1 MSDKI
6 RVAEKVAALVLAA
19 GLSTRMGQPKLL
31 LDWGGKSVL
40 QTVLHALHAAGIEE
54 IYTVIGASRELIEQ
68 NILDLSFPVKTIF
81 NPDYS
86 NGEMSDSIKVGIRSL
101 PQDIDAV
108 LIVLGDQPQIEVE
121 VIRIILNAYRRTE
134 AKIVVPSYRYR
145 RGHPWLIERSCW
157 KDLENLNPAYTMRE
171 FLREHQNEI
180 HYIEVNTPTVL
191 QDLDTPA
198 DYQKLKPA

>member
-6 RVAEKVAALVLAA
+6 RVAKKVAALVLAA
-19 GLSTRMGQPKLL
+19 GLSSRMGQPKLL

-40 QTVLHALHAAGIEE
+40 QTVLHSLHTAGIEE
-54 IYTVIGASRELIEQ
+54 IYTVIGANRELIEQ
-68 NILDLSFPVKTIF
+68 NILDLSFPVKTVF

-108 LIVLGDQPQIEVE
+108 LIVLGDQPQIEVD
-121 VIRIILNAYRRTE
+121 VIRIILDAYRRTD

-157 KDLENLNPAYTMRE
+157 KDLENLNSAFTMRE

-180 HYIEVNTPTVL
+180 HYIEVNTPSVL
-191 QDLDTPA
+191 QDLDTPQ